1 MTETNEPYVR
11 YTRALDEP
19 DAADNVAL
27 RFAVENADRV
37 PMMPR
42 GDLYR
47 VTIELIQEPEMEK
60 IWYCHWDVVTGYS
73 APSET
78 PDDRK
83 YVSIGWEDEEVIDV
97 IALLCGFTAPTA
109 AEFAAAV
116 LAATG
121 VTIPVTEPEEE
132 PRWMTW
138 GRNRI
143 GDQWADTDDCDVA
156 MAFGEAGVMN
166 WCRLW
171 GNSLDR
177 DAKRERLQAVAREVG
192 KP

>member
-1 MTETNEPYVR
+1 MTETNDPYVR
-11 YTRALDEP
+11 YTRALDEQ

-27 RFAVENADRV
+27 RLAVENADRV

-42 GDLYR
+42 GGLYR
-47 VTIELIQEPEMEK
+47 VTIE
-60 IWYCHWDVVTGYS
+60 
-73 APSET
+73 
-78 PDDRK
+78 R
-83 YVSIGWEDEEVIDV
+83 
-97 IALLCGFTAPTA
+97 
-109 AEFAAAV
+109 
-116 LAATG
+116 
-121 VTIPVTEPEEE
+121 IPEPEEE

-171 GNSLDR
+171 GTSADR